1 MNKIREY
8 ELAIAKEVATK
19 KEYHTLQTMQ
29 EEYFALYN
37 AKCAEII
44 NKHLQ
49 EIGSEKRY
57 DTNKYSCTEYFIVD
71 AFEEGS
77 KEQLELIDFCEKN
90 VPLPECEDI
99 SDYFPYFS
107 YEAFMRLNMPLNL
120 KRSDFS
126 SEEIFKKYNEH
137 VFSATHDFD

>member
-1 MNKIREY
+1 MNKIKEY
-8 ELAIAKEVATK
+8 ELAIAKEVATT
-19 KEYHTLQTMQ
+19 KEHDALQAK
-29 EEYFALYN
+29 ENEYFILYN
-37 AKCAEII
+37 AKCAKII

-57 DTNKYSCTEYFIVD
+57 DTSKYSCIEYFIVD
-71 AFEEGS
+71 EFEEGS

-90 VPLPECEDI
+90 IPLPECEDI
-99 SDYFPYFS
+99 SDSFPYFS
-107 YEAFMRLNMPLNL
+107 YEAFMRLDMPLDL

-126 SEEIFKKYNEH
+126 SDEIFKKYKEH